1 MDPQENPPMPR
12 ITRHSAMALVLALGA
27 CNQMGDGGGEAVA
40 VADEN
45 ACGASE
51 YQSFV
56 GQRVDALNEVDLP
69 DGARVLFPTTPAT
82 MDYNAARLNISIGG
96 NDLIERAFCG

>member
-1 MDPQENPPMPR
+1 MPR
-12 ITRHSAMALVLALGA
+12 FTPTQALILTLALGA
-27 CNQMGDGGGEAVA
+27 CNQMGDVGGEVTA

-69 DGARVLFPTTPAT
+69 EGARVLFPTTPAT
-82 MDYNAARLNISIGG
+82 MDYNPQRLNITIGG